1 MIKSSVIYLYNYQNL
16 TKMQQNLLPFYKKIT
31 LASVY
36 IMFALAMLSCGSK
49 EKSKN
54 YTTNTSTTTHNSTTT
69 NTPPPAPIEIK
80 LGDKTFGVLS
90 SWNETETAISLG
102 NKAIT
107 GRLSKN
113 DKTKYYDPAG
123 DVIAEIKY
131 KETSF
136 KLRKPDG
143 TLLWK
148 VKIKD
153 NKIKISDNAENE
165 HPYEVKKKEGTYKIK
180 RHNDELGKVT
190 FDGNNVK
197 VKTSEGTFKM
207 VSNSD
212 SYAFGVLA
220 IKEIPAEHRL
230 IIMAELLKGKK

>member
-1 MIKSSVIYLYNYQNL
+1 
-16 TKMQQNLLPFYKKIT
+16 MQQNLLPLYKKISHLCVYSIIALT
-31 LASVY
+31 L
-36 IMFALAMLSCGSK
+36 LSCGGK
-49 EKSKN
+49 K
-54 YTTNTSTTTHNSTTT
+54 TNNTNNTTSTTTSENTTTTT
-69 NTPPPAPIEIK
+69 NTNSAPPAPIEIK
-80 LGDKTFGVLS
+80 LGDNTFGEIS
-90 SWNETETAISLG
+90 SLNENETTIKLG
-102 NKAIT
+102 NKLIT

-148 VKIKD
+148 VNIND
-153 NKIKISDNAENE
+153 NKIKVSDNPENKD
-165 HPYEVKKKEGTYKIK
+165 PYEVKKKEGVYKVK
-180 RHNDELGKVT
+180 RHNEELGKVT

-197 VKTSEGTFKM
+197 VKTPEGSFKL
-207 VSNSD
+207 VSNND

-220 IKEIPAEHRL
+220 MKKVPAEHRL

>member
-1 MIKSSVIYLYNYQNL
+1 
-16 TKMQQNLLPFYKKIT
+16 MQQNLLPLYKKLSHSFVYMAIALT
-31 LASVY
+31 L
-36 IMFALAMLSCGSK
+36 LSCGGK
-49 EKSKN
+49 K
-54 YTTNTSTTTHNSTTT
+54 TNHSTNHSTTTTSDNTTT
-69 NTPPPAPIEIK
+69 GNTPAAAPIEISFA
-80 LGDKTFGVLS
+80 DKKFGEIS
-90 SWNETETAISLG
+90 SLNENETTIKLG
-102 NKAIT
+102 NKLIT

-113 DKTKYYDPAG
+113 DKTKYYDPDG

-153 NKIKISDNAENE
+153 NKIKISDNPENKN
-165 HPYEVKKKEGTYKIK
+165 PYEVKKKEGVYKVK
-180 RHNDELGKVT
+180 RHNEELAKVT

-197 VKTSEGTFKM
+197 VKTSEGSFKLI
-207 VSNSD
+207 SNHD